1 MGATETLHFV
11 QGDSSQNARTVSDN
25 KNPLA
30 DCDYPGYNKSDEA
43 QMIDRSTVAVYPI
56 HLAIGEPLLS
66 SLLELT
72 LTEAGYQTVIF
83 RSARSLWESLPAHHA
98 RFIIT
103 EGRFADGFE
112 ALNLCRLVRREYPWP
127 YVYIYV
133 ISRRHETEAIEDMLD
148 AGANDY
154 SVKPVNPV
162 QIRTHV
168 LVGMRWLAYI
178 DAMTTP
184 KSSPALA

>member
-1 MGATETLHFV
+1 MTAR
-11 QGDSSQNARTVSDN
+11 RTVTAPLVAPT

-30 DCDYPGYNKSDEA
+30 KCGHLGYTEVDEA
-43 QMIDRSTVAVYPI
+43 QMIDRSTVAVHPI
-56 HLAIGEPLLS
+56 HLAIGDTLLS

-72 LTEAGYQTVIF
+72 LTEAGYQTAIF
-83 RSARSLWESLPAHHA
+83 TSARKLWESLPSHPA

-103 EGRFADGFE
+103 EGRFTDGFE
-112 ALNLCRLVRREYPWP
+112 ARNLCRLVRRDYPWP

-133 ISRRHETEAIEDMLD
+133 ISRRHDTESIEDVLD

-154 SVKPVNPV
+154 SVKPVNPL

-168 LVGMRWLAYI
+168 LVGMRWLSYI

-184 KSSPALA
+184 KSSPTAG